1 MTSTLHTWWIVLS
14 SSLTILNLKELYSIL
29 ITTRIN
35 VTQSVMSL
43 AQMDAYLE
51 EELYDDLTYSI
62 QNPKGSDFESK
73 KKRIEEIGRELYADG
88 GTDAMENMFYS
99 IEFRIKEEIGKDARS
114 YRSWWNNI
122 SPEWKY

>member
-1 MTSTLHTWWIVLS
+1 MYH
-14 SSLTILNLKELYSIL
+14 SLTILNLKELYSII

-35 VTQSVMSL
+35 LRESVMSL

-62 QNPKGSDFESK
+62 QNPSGSDFESK
-73 KKRIEEIGRELYADG
+73 KKCI
-88 GTDAMENMFYS
+88 
-99 IEFRIKEEIGKDARS
+99 EEIGKDAKP

-122 SPEWKY
+122 TPEWKY